1 MEDII
6 TVIKGTELKLLFT
19 ATQGDNNE
27 DVNLINS
34 SFKITY
40 YTDGETKLSC
50 SDQPEEGG
58 LSYKQYDG
66 TSNQLLIRVPTENL
80 NPGILKCE
88 AIIYVEDDDFSQD
101 LENPIGKSDM
111 DGLRKEILREST
123 RIKIIQ

>member
-1 MEDII
+1 MEDVI

-27 DVNLINS
+27 DVDLINS
-34 SFKITY
+34 PFKITY

-66 TSNQLLIRVPTENL
+66 TSNQLLIRVPTKDL
-80 NPGILKCE
+80 NPGMLKCE

-101 LENPIGKSDM
+101 LESPIGNTDM